1 MQPLP
6 QRPALV
12 EQVYERLVEAV
23 ADGSLA
29 AGASVTQES
38 LAERLGVS
46 RQPVSHALVL
56 LRQEGLL
63 VERGRRGLQVAPLDP
78 DHIRDLY
85 QVRSA
90 LDGTAA
96 ATAAARSKSMA
107 RAERSAAA
115 ERLQQGHR
123 ALERGDRAAL
133 IAADVAFHDQ
143 LNQLSGNRVIVDIAA
158 RQWPHFRRAMG
169 AALVDPVLAQRFWQ
183 EHEAILDAVLAG
195 EGERARALAEAH
207 ATRAGAETWRRLQ
220 EAQKAA

>member
-1 MQPLP
+1 MQPLS

-12 EQVYERLVEAV
+12 EQVYERLVEAI
-23 ADGSLA
+23 ADGSLLPGEA
-29 AGASVTQES
+29 VTQES

-90 LDGTAA
+90 LDGLAA
-96 ATAAARSKSMA
+96 ASAAARSSHLGK
-107 RAERSAAA
+107 AERRAA
-115 ERLQQGHR
+115 ET
-123 ALERGDRAAL
+123 ALEQGLLAVERGERAAL

-143 LNQLSGNRVIVDIAA
+143 LNQLSGNPVIVEIAA

-169 AALVDPVLAQRFWQ
+169 AALKDPTLAERFWQ
-183 EHEAILDAVLAG
+183 EHEAILQAVFAG
-195 EGERARALAEAH
+195 EEEGARRLAEAH
-207 ATRAGAETWRRLQ
+207 ARRAGAETWRRLREAQ
-220 EAQKAA
+220 EAA